1 MCVIEYIH
9 FLHLLNSSYVTVLK
23 RTIIIQ
29 IHSYIVKIKN
39 FVFIKTMFKK
49 VKTQI
54 TYWEEILGIHIY
66 THTSIYVTEKSFI
79 SKVCTNS

>member
-39 FVFIKTMFKK
+39 FIFIKTMFKK

-66 THTSIYVTEKSFI
+66 THTYIYM
-79 SKVCTNS
+79 